1 MANEEARN
9 PNQPTPEEKKPGNV
23 FLFYVIPFLL
33 LNLLIFFLVTL
44 RPKFKLHI
52 EESVDFRSAEIEL
65 EMHPRLPLAAFDV
78 KLDDTPLNLENL
90 GGGHYKTSV
99 DKNGTLEVTI
109 RYINGMSRTQYE
121 HIGSVDDQPPLI
133 SGEELDGNML
143 TVSFDDAQSGV
154 NYDSIYG
161 IDANE
166 ERVLPRSIDD
176 AAHTAVFQ
184 ITTDRLEIHASD
196 KLGHEAVCNFSELDA
211 MGNGGDNSHEYH
223 TYGADEKKQGG
234 TAVEDETLE
243 SERKRNS
250 GKAEQSESRT
260 RATKESTSAAR
271 TSTAASTKAK
281 ESQTAAKTSTAAPTK
296 AKESKTAAKTS
307 TAAPTKAKESSAAKQ
322 TSAADTKA
330 KEASASAGTK
340 AKESSTAAKQTSAA
354 GTKAKESSTAAKSGN
369 KANAV
374 NNSGAPAP
382 GETVSGGKSG
392 PEKSTE
398 PKKSTSSIQVVE
410 PLNP

>member
-154 NYDSIYG
+154 DYDSIYG

-166 ERVLPRSIDD
+166 ERVLPRSIEY
-176 AAHTAVFQ
+176 AAHIAVFQ

-234 TAVEDETLE
+234 TAVEDETRE
-243 SERKRNS
+243 SERKQNS

-260 RATKESTSAAR
+260 KATKESKS
-271 TSTAASTKAK
+271 
-281 ESQTAAKTSTAAPTK
+281 
-296 AKESKTAAKTS
+296 AAKTS
-307 TAAPTKAKESSAAKQ
+307 TAAPTKAKESSAAKTSTVAPTKAKESQTAASTKAKESSAAKQ
-322 TSAADTKA
+322 TSAAGTKA
-330 KEASASAGTK
+330 KETSAAGTK
-340 AKESSTAAKQTSAA
+340 AKESSTAAKQTSAS
-354 GTKAKESSTAAKSGN
+354 GKAKETTATKSGT

-392 PEKSTE
+392 PAKSTE

>member
-9 PNQPTPEEKKPGNV
+9 PSQPTPEEKKPGNV
-23 FLFYVIPFLL
+23 VLFYIIPFLL
-33 LNLLIFFLVTL
+33 INLLIFFLVTL

-52 EESVDFRSAEIEL
+52 EESSDFRTAEIQV

-99 DKNGTLEVTI
+99 DKNGTLEVTV

-154 NYDSIYG
+154 DYDSIYG
-161 IDANE
+161 MDANE

-234 TAVEDETLE
+234 TAVEDETRE
-243 SERKRNS
+243 SERKQNS

-271 TSTAASTKAK
+271 TSTAAPTKAK
-281 ESQTAAKTSTAAPTK
+281 ESQTAAS
-296 AKESKTAAKTS
+296 
-307 TAAPTKAKESSAAKQ
+307 TKAKESSAAKQ
-322 TSAADTKA
+322 TSAAGTKA
-330 KEASASAGTK
+330 KETSAAAGTK

-354 GTKAKESSTAAKSGN
+354 SGKAKESSTAAKSGN

-392 PEKSTE
+392 PAKSTE

>member
-9 PNQPTPEEKKPGNV
+9 PSQPTPEEKKPGNV

-99 DKNGTLEVTI
+99 DKNGTLEVTV

-154 NYDSIYG
+154 DYDSIYG
-161 IDANE
+161 VDANE

-196 KLGHEAVCNFSELDA
+196 KLGHEAICNFSELDA

-234 TAVEDETLE
+234 TAVEDETRE
-243 SERKRNS
+243 SERKQNS
-250 GKAEQSESRT
+250 KKAEQSESRT
-260 RATKESTSAAR
+260 KATKESTSAAK
-271 TSTAASTKAK
+271 TSTAVPTKAK
-281 ESQTAAKTSTAAPTK
+281 ESSAAKTSTAAPTK
-296 AKESKTAAKTS
+296 AKESQTAAS
-307 TAAPTKAKESSAAKQ
+307 TNAKESSTAKQ
-322 TSAADTKA
+322 TSAAGTKA
-330 KEASASAGTK
+330 KETSAGGTK

-354 GTKAKESSTAAKSGN
+354 SGKAKETSAAKSGT

-392 PEKSTE
+392 PAKSTE

>member
-9 PNQPTPEEKKPGNV
+9 PSQPTPEEKKPGNV

-99 DKNGTLEVTI
+99 DKNGTLEVTV

-154 NYDSIYG
+154 DYDSIYG
-161 IDANE
+161 MDANE

-234 TAVEDETLE
+234 TAVEDETRE
-243 SERKRNS
+243 SERKQNS

-271 TSTAASTKAK
+271 TSTAAPTKAK
-281 ESQTAAKTSTAAPTK
+281 ESQTAAS
-296 AKESKTAAKTS
+296 
-307 TAAPTKAKESSAAKQ
+307 TKAKESSAAKQ
-322 TSAADTKA
+322 TSAAGTKA
-330 KEASASAGTK
+330 KETSAAAGTK

-354 GTKAKESSTAAKSGN
+354 SGKESSTAAKSGN

-392 PEKSTE
+392 PAKSTE

>member
-1 MANEEARN
+1 MANEESRN
-9 PNQPTPEEKKPGNV
+9 PSQPTPEEKKPGNV

-33 LNLLIFFLVTL
+33 LNLLIFLLVTL
-44 RPKFKLHI
+44 RPRFKLHI
-52 EESVDFRSAEIEL
+52 EESPDFRSAEIEL

-78 KLDDTPLNLENL
+78 KLDDAPLNLENL

-99 DKNGTLEVTI
+99 DKNGTLEVTV

-154 NYDSIYG
+154 DYDSIYG
-161 IDANE
+161 MDAAE

-176 AAHTAVFQ
+176 VAHTAVFQ

-196 KLGHEAVCNFSELDA
+196 KLGHEAICNFTELNA

-223 TYGADEKKQGG
+223 TYGADEKKQGS
-234 TAVEDETLE
+234 TTVEEDTRE
-243 SERKRNS
+243 SERKQNRKKS
-250 GKAEQSESRT
+250 QQKERQTKGTSAAKSTTAASAR
-260 RATKESTSAAR
+260 TKESSAATKTSAAASSKAKESTGAATKQ
-271 TSTAASTKAK
+271 TSTASTKAK
-281 ESQTAAKTSTAAPTK
+281 E
-296 AKESKTAAKTS
+296 
-307 TAAPTKAKESSAAKQ
+307 
-322 TSAADTKA
+322 TSA
-330 KEASASAGTK
+330 S
-340 AKESSTAAKQTSAA
+340 AKQTSAA
-354 GTKAKESSTAAKSGN
+354 GTKAKETSTAKSTS

-382 GETVSGGKSG
+382 GETVSGGKAG
-392 PEKSTE
+392 PEKPTE

>member
-9 PNQPTPEEKKPGNV
+9 PSQPTPEEKKPGNV

-99 DKNGTLEVTI
+99 DKNGTLEVTV

-154 NYDSIYG
+154 DYDSIYG

-166 ERVLPRSIDD
+166 ERVLPRSIEY
-176 AAHTAVFQ
+176 AAHIAVFQ

-234 TAVEDETLE
+234 TAVEDETRE
-243 SERKRNS
+243 SERKQNS
-250 GKAEQSESRT
+250 RKTEQSESRT
-260 RATKESTSAAR
+260 KATKESKS
-271 TSTAASTKAK
+271 
-281 ESQTAAKTSTAAPTK
+281 
-296 AKESKTAAKTS
+296 AAKTS
-307 TAAPTKAKESSAAKQ
+307 TAAPTKAKESSAAKTSTVAPTKAKESQTAASTKAKESSAAKQ
-322 TSAADTKA
+322 TSAAGTKA
-330 KEASASAGTK
+330 KETSAAGTK
-340 AKESSTAAKQTSAA
+340 AKESSTAAKQTSAS
-354 GTKAKESSTAAKSGN
+354 GKAKETTATKSGT

-382 GETVSGGKSG
+382 GETASGGKSG
-392 PEKSTE
+392 PAKSTE

>member
-9 PNQPTPEEKKPGNV
+9 PSQPTPEEKKPGNV

-99 DKNGTLEVTI
+99 DKNGTLEVTVC
-109 RYINGMSRTQYE
+109 YINGMSRTQYE

-154 NYDSIYG
+154 DYDSIYG

-166 ERVLPRSIDD
+166 EHVLPRSIDD
-176 AAHTAVFQ
+176 TAHTAVFQ

-234 TAVEDETLE
+234 TAVEDETRE
-243 SERKRNS
+243 SERKQNS
-250 GKAEQSESRT
+250 KKAEQSESRT
-260 RATKESTSAAR
+260 RATKESTSAAV
-271 TSTAASTKAK
+271 
-281 ESQTAAKTSTAAPTK
+281 TSTAAPTK
-296 AKESKTAAKTS
+296 AKESRTAAKTS
-307 TAAPTKAKESSAAKQ
+307 TAAPTTTKAKESSTAKQ
-322 TSAADTKA
+322 TSAAGTKA
-330 KEASASAGTK
+330 KETSAAGTK

-354 GTKAKESSTAAKSGN
+354 SGKAKETSAAKSDT

-392 PEKSTE
+392 PAKSTE

>member
-65 EMHPRLPLAAFDV
+65 EMHPRLPLAAFDI

-121 HIGSVDDQPPLI
+121 HIGSIDDQPPLI

-154 NYDSIYG
+154 DYDSIYG
-161 IDANE
+161 MDANE
-166 ERVLPRSIDD
+166 ERVLPRSIEY
-176 AAHTAVFQ
+176 AAHIAVFQ

-234 TAVEDETLE
+234 TAVEDETRE
-243 SERKRNS
+243 SERRRNS

-260 RATKESTSAAR
+260 KATKERTSAAK
-271 TSTAASTKAK
+271 TSTAVPTKAK
-281 ESQTAAKTSTAAPTK
+281 ESGAAKTSTAAPTK
-296 AKESKTAAKTS
+296 AKESQTAAS
-307 TAAPTKAKESSAAKQ
+307 TKAKESSAAKQ
-322 TSAADTKA
+322 TSAAGTKA
-330 KEASASAGTK
+330 KETSAGGAK

-354 GTKAKESSTAAKSGN
+354 SGKAKETSAAKSGT

-392 PEKSTE
+392 PAKSTE

>member
-121 HIGSVDDQPPLI
+121 HIGSIDDQPPLI

-154 NYDSIYG
+154 DYDSIYG
-161 IDANE
+161 MDANE
-166 ERVLPRSIDD
+166 ERVLPRSIEY
-176 AAHTAVFQ
+176 AAHIAVFQ

-234 TAVEDETLE
+234 TAVEDETRE
-243 SERKRNS
+243 SERKQNS
-250 GKAEQSESRT
+250 RKTERSESRT
-260 RATKESTSAAR
+260 KATKESTSAAR
-271 TSTAASTKAK
+271 TSTAAPTKAK
-281 ESQTAAKTSTAAPTK
+281 ESQ
-296 AKESKTAAKTS
+296 TAAKTS

-330 KEASASAGTK
+330 KETSAAAGTK
-340 AKESSTAAKQTSAA
+340 AKESSTATKQTSAA

-392 PEKSTE
+392 PAKSTE

>member
-9 PNQPTPEEKKPGNV
+9 PSQPTPEEKKPGNV

-65 EMHPRLPLAAFDV
+65 EMHPRLPLAAFDG

-99 DKNGTLEVTI
+99 DKNGTLEVTV

-154 NYDSIYG
+154 DYDSIYG
-161 IDANE
+161 MDANE

-234 TAVEDETLE
+234 TAVEDETRE
-243 SERKRNS
+243 SERKQNS

-260 RATKESTSAAR
+260 KATKESTSAAR
-271 TSTAASTKAK
+271 TSTAAPSKAK

-296 AKESKTAAKTS
+296 AKESQTAAS
-307 TAAPTKAKESSAAKQ
+307 TKAKESSAAKQ
-322 TSAADTKA
+322 TSAAGTKA
-330 KEASASAGTK
+330 KETSAAAGTK
-340 AKESSTAAKQTSAA
+340 AKESSTATKQTSAA
-354 GTKAKESSTAAKSGN
+354 SGKAKESSTAAKSGN

-392 PEKSTE
+392 PAKSTE

>member
-9 PNQPTPEEKKPGNV
+9 PSQPTPEEKKPGNV

-99 DKNGTLEVTI
+99 DKNGTLEVTV

-154 NYDSIYG
+154 DYDSIYG

-166 ERVLPRSIDD
+166 EHVLPRSIDD
-176 AAHTAVFQ
+176 TAHTAVFQ

-234 TAVEDETLE
+234 TAVEDETRE
-243 SERKRNS
+243 SERKQNS
-250 GKAEQSESRT
+250 KKAEQSESRT
-260 RATKESTSAAR
+260 RATKESTSAAV
-271 TSTAASTKAK
+271 
-281 ESQTAAKTSTAAPTK
+281 TSTAAPTK
-296 AKESKTAAKTS
+296 AKESRTAAKTS
-307 TAAPTKAKESSAAKQ
+307 TAAPTTTKAKESSTAKQ
-322 TSAADTKA
+322 TSAAGTKA
-330 KEASASAGTK
+330 KETSAAGTK

-354 GTKAKESSTAAKSGN
+354 SGKAKETSAAKSDT

-392 PEKSTE
+392 PAKSTE

>member
-1 MANEEARN
+1 
-9 PNQPTPEEKKPGNV
+9 
-23 FLFYVIPFLL
+23 
-33 LNLLIFFLVTL
+33 
-44 RPKFKLHI
+44 
-52 EESVDFRSAEIEL
+52 
-65 EMHPRLPLAAFDV
+65 MHPRLPLAAFDV

-99 DKNGTLEVTI
+99 DKNGTLEVTV

-154 NYDSIYG
+154 DYDSIYG
-161 IDANE
+161 MDANE

-234 TAVEDETLE
+234 TAVEDETRE
-243 SERKRNS
+243 SERKQNS

-260 RATKESTSAAR
+260 KATKESTSAAR
-271 TSTAASTKAK
+271 TSTAAPSKAK

-296 AKESKTAAKTS
+296 AKESQTAAS
-307 TAAPTKAKESSAAKQ
+307 TKAKESSAAKQ
-322 TSAADTKA
+322 TSTAGTKETSAA
-330 KEASASAGTK
+330 AGTK

-354 GTKAKESSTAAKSGN
+354 SGKAKETSAAKSGN

-392 PEKSTE
+392 PAKSTE

>member
-9 PNQPTPEEKKPGNV
+9 PSQPTPEEKKPGNV

-99 DKNGTLEVTI
+99 DKNGTLEVTV

-154 NYDSIYG
+154 DYDSIYG

-196 KLGHEAVCNFSELDA
+196 KLGHEAICNFSELDA

-234 TAVEDETLE
+234 TAVEDETRE
-243 SERKRNS
+243 SERKQNS
-250 GKAEQSESRT
+250 KKAEQSESRT
-260 RATKESTSAAR
+260 KATKESTSAAK
-271 TSTAASTKAK
+271 TSTAVPTKAK
-281 ESQTAAKTSTAAPTK
+281 ESSAAKTSTAAPTK
-296 AKESKTAAKTS
+296 AKESQTAAS
-307 TAAPTKAKESSAAKQ
+307 TKAKESSTAKQ
-322 TSAADTKA
+322 TSAAGTKA
-330 KEASASAGTK
+330 KETSAGGTK

-354 GTKAKESSTAAKSGN
+354 SGKAKETSAAKSGT

-392 PEKSTE
+392 PAKSTE

>member
-9 PNQPTPEEKKPGNV
+9 PSQPTPEEKKPGNV

-99 DKNGTLEVTI
+99 DKNGTLEVTV

-154 NYDSIYG
+154 DYDSIYG
-161 IDANE
+161 MDANE

-243 SERKRNS
+243 SERKQNS
-250 GKAEQSESRT
+250 RKAEQSESRT
-260 RATKESTSAAR
+260 RTTKESTSAAR
-271 TSTAASTKAK
+271 TSTAAPTKAK
-281 ESQTAAKTSTAAPTK
+281 ESQTAAS
-296 AKESKTAAKTS
+296 
-307 TAAPTKAKESSAAKQ
+307 TKAKESSAAKQ
-322 TSAADTKA
+322 TSAAGTKA
-330 KEASASAGTK
+330 KETSAAAGTK

-354 GTKAKESSTAAKSGN
+354 SGKAKESSTAAKSGN

-392 PEKSTE
+392 PAKSTE

>member
-1 MANEEARN
+1 MANEESRN
-9 PNQPTPEEKKPGNV
+9 PSQPTPEEKKPGNV

-33 LNLLIFFLVTL
+33 LNLLIFLWVTL
-44 RPKFKLHI
+44 RPRFKLHI
-52 EESVDFRSAEIEL
+52 EESPDFRSAEIEL

-78 KLDDTPLNLENL
+78 KLDDAPLNLENL

-99 DKNGTLEVTI
+99 DKNGTLEVTV

-154 NYDSIYG
+154 DYDSIYG
-161 IDANE
+161 MDAAE

-176 AAHTAVFQ
+176 VAHTAVFQ

-196 KLGHEAVCNFSELDA
+196 KLGHEAICNFTELNA

-223 TYGADEKKQGG
+223 TYGADENKQGS
-234 TAVEDETLE
+234 TTVEDDTRE
-243 SERKRNS
+243 SERKQNRKKS
-250 GKAEQSESRT
+250 QQKERQTKGTSAAKSTTAASAR
-260 RATKESTSAAR
+260 TKESSAATKTSAAASSKAKESTGAATKQ
-271 TSTAASTKAK
+271 TSTASTKAKETSASAKQTSAASTKAK
-281 ESQTAAKTSTAAPTK
+281 ETSTAK
-296 AKESKTAAKTS
+296 STS
-307 TAAPTKAKESSAAKQ
+307 
-322 TSAADTKA
+322 
-330 KEASASAGTK
+330 
-340 AKESSTAAKQTSAA
+340 
-354 GTKAKESSTAAKSGN
+354 

-382 GETVSGGKSG
+382 GETVSGGKAG

>member
-9 PNQPTPEEKKPGNV
+9 PSQPTPEEKKPGNV

-99 DKNGTLEVTI
+99 DKNGTLEVTV

-154 NYDSIYG
+154 DYDSIYG

-166 ERVLPRSIDD
+166 EHVLPRSIDD
-176 AAHTAVFQ
+176 AAHTAVFH

-196 KLGHEAVCNFSELDA
+196 KLGHEAICNFSELDA

-234 TAVEDETLE
+234 TAVEDETRE
-243 SERKRNS
+243 SERKQNS
-250 GKAEQSESRT
+250 KKAEQSESRT
-260 RATKESTSAAR
+260 KATKESTSAAK
-271 TSTAASTKAK
+271 TSTAVPTKAK
-281 ESQTAAKTSTAAPTK
+281 ESSAAKTSTAAPTK
-296 AKESKTAAKTS
+296 AKESQTAAS
-307 TAAPTKAKESSAAKQ
+307 TKAKESSTAKQ
-322 TSAADTKA
+322 TSAAGTKA
-330 KEASASAGTK
+330 KETSAGGTK

-354 GTKAKESSTAAKSGN
+354 SGKAKETSAAKLGT

-392 PEKSTE
+392 PAKSTE

>member
-9 PNQPTPEEKKPGNV
+9 PSQPTPEEKKPGNV

-99 DKNGTLEVTI
+99 DKNGTLEVTV

-121 HIGSVDDQPPLI
+121 H
-133 SGEELDGNML
+133 DGNML

-154 NYDSIYG
+154 DYDSIYG
-161 IDANE
+161 MDANE

-234 TAVEDETLE
+234 TAVEDETRE
-243 SERKRNS
+243 SERKQNS

-271 TSTAASTKAK
+271 TSTAAPSKAK

-296 AKESKTAAKTS
+296 AKESQTAAS
-307 TAAPTKAKESSAAKQ
+307 TKAKESSAAKQ
-322 TSAADTKA
+322 TSAAGTKA
-330 KEASASAGTK
+330 KETSAAAGTK

-354 GTKAKESSTAAKSGN
+354 SGKAKESSTAAKSGN

-392 PEKSTE
+392 PAKSTE

>member
-9 PNQPTPEEKKPGNV
+9 PSQPTPEEKKPGNV

-99 DKNGTLEVTI
+99 DKNGTLEVTV

-154 NYDSIYG
+154 DYDSIYG
-161 IDANE
+161 MDANE

-234 TAVEDETLE
+234 TAVEDETRE
-243 SERKRNS
+243 SERKQNS

-271 TSTAASTKAK
+271 TSTAAK
-281 ESQTAAKTSTAAPTK
+281 E
-296 AKESKTAAKTS
+296 
-307 TAAPTKAKESSAAKQ
+307 
-322 TSAADTKA
+322 TSAA
-330 KEASASAGTK
+330 AGTK

-354 GTKAKESSTAAKSGN
+354 SGKAKESSTAAKSGN

-392 PEKSTE
+392 PAKSTE

>member
-9 PNQPTPEEKKPGNV
+9 PSQPTPEEKKPGNV

-99 DKNGTLEVTI
+99 DKNGTLEVTV

-154 NYDSIYG
+154 DYDSIYG

-166 ERVLPRSIDD
+166 EHVLPRSIDD
-176 AAHTAVFQ
+176 TAHTAVFQ

-234 TAVEDETLE
+234 TAVEDETRE
-243 SERKRNS
+243 SERKQNS
-250 GKAEQSESRT
+250 KKTEQSESRT
-260 RATKESTSAAR
+260 RATKESTSAAV
-271 TSTAASTKAK
+271 
-281 ESQTAAKTSTAAPTK
+281 TSTAAPTK
-296 AKESKTAAKTS
+296 AKESRTAAKTS
-307 TAAPTKAKESSAAKQ
+307 TAAPTTTKAKESSTAKQ
-322 TSAADTKA
+322 TSAAGTKAKETSAAGTKA
-330 KEASASAGTK
+330 KEASVASTK
-340 AKESSTAAKQTSAA
+340 AKESSTAAKQTGAA
-354 GTKAKESSTAAKSGN
+354 SGKAKETSAAKSDT

-392 PEKSTE
+392 PAKSTE

>member
-9 PNQPTPEEKKPGNV
+9 PSQPTPEEKKPGNV

-121 HIGSVDDQPPLI
+121 HIGSIDDQPPLI

-154 NYDSIYG
+154 DYDSIYG
-161 IDANE
+161 MDANE
-166 ERVLPRSIDD
+166 ERVLPRSIEY
-176 AAHTAVFQ
+176 AAHIAVFQ

-234 TAVEDETLE
+234 TAVEDETRE
-243 SERKRNS
+243 SERKQNS
-250 GKAEQSESRT
+250 RKTERSESRT
-260 RATKESTSAAR
+260 KATKESTSAAR
-271 TSTAASTKAK
+271 TSTAAPTKAK
-281 ESQTAAKTSTAAPTK
+281 ESQ
-296 AKESKTAAKTS
+296 TAAKTS

-330 KEASASAGTK
+330 KETSAAAGTK
-340 AKESSTAAKQTSAA
+340 AKESSTATKQTSAA

-392 PEKSTE
+392 PAKSTE

>member
-121 HIGSVDDQPPLI
+121 HIGSIDDQPPLI

-154 NYDSIYG
+154 DYDSIYG
-161 IDANE
+161 MDANE
-166 ERVLPRSIDD
+166 ERVLPRSIEY
-176 AAHTAVFQ
+176 AAHIAVFQ

-234 TAVEDETLE
+234 TAVEDETRE
-243 SERKRNS
+243 SERKQNS
-250 GKAEQSESRT
+250 RKTERSESRT
-260 RATKESTSAAR
+260 KATKESTSAAR
-271 TSTAASTKAK
+271 TSTAAPTKAK
-281 ESQTAAKTSTAAPTK
+281 ESQ
-296 AKESKTAAKTS
+296 TAAKTS

-330 KEASASAGTK
+330 KETSAAAGTK
-340 AKESSTAAKQTSAA
+340 AKESSTATKPTSAA

-392 PEKSTE
+392 PAKSTE

>member
-1 MANEEARN
+1 MANEESRN
-9 PNQPTPEEKKPGNV
+9 PSQPTPEEKKPGNV

-33 LNLLIFFLVTL
+33 LNLLIFLLVTL
-44 RPKFKLHI
+44 RPRFKLHI
-52 EESVDFRSAEIEL
+52 EESPDFRSAEIEL

-78 KLDDTPLNLENL
+78 KLDDAPLNLENL

-99 DKNGTLEVTI
+99 DKNGTLEVTV

-154 NYDSIYG
+154 DYDSIYG
-161 IDANE
+161 MDAAE

-176 AAHTAVFQ
+176 VAHTAVFQ

-196 KLGHEAVCNFSELDA
+196 KLGHEAICNFTELNA

-223 TYGADEKKQGG
+223 TYGADENKQGS
-234 TAVEDETLE
+234 TTVEEDTRE
-243 SERKRNS
+243 SERKQNRKKS
-250 GKAEQSESRT
+250 QQKERQTKGTSAAKSTTAASAR
-260 RATKESTSAAR
+260 TKESSAATKTSAAASSKAKESTGAATKQ
-271 TSTAASTKAK
+271 TSTASTKAKETSASAKQTSAASTKAK
-281 ESQTAAKTSTAAPTK
+281 ETSTAK
-296 AKESKTAAKTS
+296 STS
-307 TAAPTKAKESSAAKQ
+307 
-322 TSAADTKA
+322 
-330 KEASASAGTK
+330 
-340 AKESSTAAKQTSAA
+340 
-354 GTKAKESSTAAKSGN
+354 

-382 GETVSGGKSG
+382 GETVSGGKAG

>member
-9 PNQPTPEEKKPGNV
+9 PSQPTPEEKKPGNV

-65 EMHPRLPLAAFDV
+65 EMHPRLPLAAVDV

-99 DKNGTLEVTI
+99 DKNGTLEVTV

-154 NYDSIYG
+154 DYDSIYG

-166 ERVLPRSIDD
+166 EHVLPRSIDD
-176 AAHTAVFQ
+176 AAHTAVFH

-196 KLGHEAVCNFSELDA
+196 KLGHEAICNFSELDA

-234 TAVEDETLE
+234 TAVEDETRE
-243 SERKRNS
+243 SERKQNS
-250 GKAEQSESRT
+250 KKAEQSESRT
-260 RATKESTSAAR
+260 KATKESTSAA
-271 TSTAASTKAK
+271 
-281 ESQTAAKTSTAAPTK
+281 KTSTAV
-296 AKESKTAAKTS
+296 
-307 TAAPTKAKESSAAKQ
+307 PTKAKESSAAKQ
-322 TSAADTKA
+322 TSAAGTKA
-330 KEASASAGTK
+330 KETSAAAGTK

-354 GTKAKESSTAAKSGN
+354 SGKAKESSTAAKSGN

-392 PEKSTE
+392 PAKSTE

>member
-9 PNQPTPEEKKPGNV
+9 PSQPTPEEKKPGNV

-99 DKNGTLEVTI
+99 DKNGTLEVTV

-154 NYDSIYG
+154 DYDSIYG

-166 ERVLPRSIDD
+166 EHVLPRSIDD

-196 KLGHEAVCNFSELDA
+196 KLGHEAICNFSELDA

-234 TAVEDETLE
+234 TAVEDETRE
-243 SERKRNS
+243 SERKQNS

-260 RATKESTSAAR
+260 KATKESTSAAK
-271 TSTAASTKAK
+271 TSTAVPTKAK
-281 ESQTAAKTSTAAPTK
+281 ESGAAKTSTAAPTK
-296 AKESKTAAKTS
+296 PTKAKENQTAAS
-307 TAAPTKAKESSAAKQ
+307 TKAKESSAAKQ
-322 TSAADTKA
+322 TSAAGTKA
-330 KEASASAGTK
+330 KETSDGGTK

-354 GTKAKESSTAAKSGN
+354 SGKAKETSAAKTSS

-382 GETVSGGKSG
+382 GETISGGKGG
-392 PEKSTE
+392 PAASEN
-398 PKKSTSSIQVVE
+398 KKSGSTAAIQTVE

>member
-9 PNQPTPEEKKPGNV
+9 PSQPTPEEKKPGNV

-99 DKNGTLEVTI
+99 DKNGTLEVTV

-154 NYDSIYG
+154 DYDSIYG

-166 ERVLPRSIDD
+166 EHVLPRSIDD
-176 AAHTAVFQ
+176 AAHTAVFH

-196 KLGHEAVCNFSELDA
+196 KLGHEAICNFSELDA

-234 TAVEDETLE
+234 TAVEDETRE
-243 SERKRNS
+243 SERKQNS

-260 RATKESTSAAR
+260 KATKESTS
-271 TSTAASTKAK
+271 
-281 ESQTAAKTSTAAPTK
+281 
-296 AKESKTAAKTS
+296 AAKTS
-307 TAAPTKAKESSAAKQ
+307 TAAPTKAKESSAAKTSTAAPTKAKESQTAASTKAKESSTAKQ
-322 TSAADTKA
+322 TSAAGTKA
-330 KEASASAGTK
+330 KETSAGGTK
-340 AKESSTAAKQTSAA
+340 AKESSTAAKQTSAS
-354 GTKAKESSTAAKSGN
+354 GKAKETSAAKSGT

-392 PEKSTE
+392 PAKSTE

>member
-9 PNQPTPEEKKPGNV
+9 PSQPTPEEKKPGNV

-99 DKNGTLEVTI
+99 DKNGTLEVTV

-154 NYDSIYG
+154 DYDSIYG

-166 ERVLPRSIDD
+166 EHVLPRSIDD
-176 AAHTAVFQ
+176 TAHTAVFQ

-196 KLGHEAVCNFSELDA
+196 KLGHEAICNFSELDA

-234 TAVEDETLE
+234 TAVEDETRE
-243 SERKRNS
+243 SERKQNS
-250 GKAEQSESRT
+250 KKAEQSESRT
-260 RATKESTSAAR
+260 RATKESTSAAV
-271 TSTAASTKAK
+271 
-281 ESQTAAKTSTAAPTK
+281 TSTAAPTK
-296 AKESKTAAKTS
+296 AKESRTAAKTS
-307 TAAPTKAKESSAAKQ
+307 TAAPTTTKAKESSTAKQ
-322 TSAADTKA
+322 TSAAGTKA
-330 KEASASAGTK
+330 KETSAAGTK

-354 GTKAKESSTAAKSGN
+354 SGKAKETSAAKSDT

-392 PEKSTE
+392 PAKSTE

>member
-154 NYDSIYG
+154 DYDSIYG

-243 SERKRNS
+243 SERKQNS

-260 RATKESTSAAR
+260 KATKERTSAAK
-271 TSTAASTKAK
+271 TSTAVPTKAK
-281 ESQTAAKTSTAAPTK
+281 ESGAAKTSTAAPTK
-296 AKESKTAAKTS
+296 AKESQTAAS
-307 TAAPTKAKESSAAKQ
+307 TKAKESSAAKQ

-330 KEASASAGTK
+330 KETSAGGTK

-354 GTKAKESSTAAKSGN
+354 SGKAKETSAAKSGT

-392 PEKSTE
+392 PAKSTE

>member
-9 PNQPTPEEKKPGNV
+9 PSQPTPEEKKPGNV

-99 DKNGTLEVTI
+99 DKNGTLEVTV

-154 NYDSIYG
+154 DYDSIYG
-161 IDANE
+161 MDANE

-234 TAVEDETLE
+234 TAVEDETRE
-243 SERKRNS
+243 SERKQNS
-250 GKAEQSESRT
+250 SKAEQSESRT
-260 RATKESTSAAR
+260 RATKESTS
-271 TSTAASTKAK
+271 
-281 ESQTAAKTSTAAPTK
+281 
-296 AKESKTAAKTS
+296 AAKTS

-322 TSAADTKA
+322 TSAA
-330 KEASASAGTK
+330 GTK
-340 AKESSTAAKQTSAA
+340 AKETSAA
-354 GTKAKESSTAAKSGN
+354 GTKAKESSTATKQTSAASGKAKETSAAKSGT

-392 PEKSTE
+392 PAKSTE

>member
-9 PNQPTPEEKKPGNV
+9 PSQPTPEEKKPGNV

-99 DKNGTLEVTI
+99 DKNGTLEVTV

-154 NYDSIYG
+154 DYDSIYG

-176 AAHTAVFQ
+176 TAHTAVFQ

-196 KLGHEAVCNFSELDA
+196 KLGHEAVCNFSELNA

-234 TAVEDETLE
+234 TAVEDETRE
-243 SERKRNS
+243 SERKQNS
-250 GKAEQSESRT
+250 KKAEQSESRT
-260 RATKESTSAAR
+260 KATKESTSAAK
-271 TSTAASTKAK
+271 TSTAVPTKAK
-281 ESQTAAKTSTAAPTK
+281 ESSAAKTSTAAPTK
-296 AKESKTAAKTS
+296 AKENQTAAS
-307 TAAPTKAKESSAAKQ
+307 TKAKESSAAKQ
-322 TSAADTKA
+322 TSAAGTKA
-330 KEASASAGTK
+330 KETSVAGTK
-340 AKESSTAAKQTSAA
+340 AKESSTAAKQASAA
-354 GTKAKESSTAAKSGN
+354 SGKAKETSAAKSGT

-392 PEKSTE
+392 PAKSTE

>member
-9 PNQPTPEEKKPGNV
+9 PSQPTPEEKKPGNV

-99 DKNGTLEVTI
+99 DKNGTLEVTV

-154 NYDSIYG
+154 DYDSIYG

-166 ERVLPRSIDD
+166 EHVLPRSIDD

-196 KLGHEAVCNFSELDA
+196 KLGHEAICNFSELDA

-234 TAVEDETLE
+234 TAVEDETRE
-243 SERKRNS
+243 SERKQNS
-250 GKAEQSESRT
+250 KKAEQSESRT
-260 RATKESTSAAR
+260 KATKESTSAAK
-271 TSTAASTKAK
+271 TSTAVPTKAK
-281 ESQTAAKTSTAAPTK
+281 ESSAAKTSTAAPTK
-296 AKESKTAAKTS
+296 AKESQTAAS
-307 TAAPTKAKESSAAKQ
+307 TKAKESSAVKQ
-322 TSAADTKA
+322 TSAAGTKA
-330 KEASASAGTK
+330 KETSAGGTK

-354 GTKAKESSTAAKSGN
+354 SGKAKETSAAKSGT

-392 PEKSTE
+392 PAKSTE
-398 PKKSTSSIQVVE
+398 PKKSTSSIQVGE

>member
-9 PNQPTPEEKKPGNV
+9 PSQPTPEEKKPGNV

-99 DKNGTLEVTI
+99 DKNGTLEVTV

-154 NYDSIYG
+154 DYDSIYG

-176 AAHTAVFQ
+176 AAHTAVFH

-196 KLGHEAVCNFSELDA
+196 KLGHEAICNFSELDA

-234 TAVEDETLE
+234 TAVEDETRE
-243 SERKRNS
+243 SERKQNS

-260 RATKESTSAAR
+260 KATKESTSAAK
-271 TSTAASTKAK
+271 TSTAVPTKAK
-281 ESQTAAKTSTAAPTK
+281 ESSAAKTSTAAPTK
-296 AKESKTAAKTS
+296 AKESQTAAS
-307 TAAPTKAKESSAAKQ
+307 TKAKESSTAKQ
-322 TSAADTKA
+322 TSAAGTKA
-330 KEASASAGTK
+330 KETSAGGTK

-354 GTKAKESSTAAKSGN
+354 SGKAKETSAAKSGT

-392 PEKSTE
+392 PAKSTE

>member
-9 PNQPTPEEKKPGNV
+9 PSQPTPEEKKPGNV

-154 NYDSIYG
+154 DYDSIYG
-161 IDANE
+161 MDANE

-243 SERKRNS
+243 SERRRNS
-250 GKAEQSESRT
+250 GKTEQSERRT
-260 RATKESTSAAR
+260 RATKESTSAA
-271 TSTAASTKAK
+271 
-281 ESQTAAKTSTAAPTK
+281 KTSAAAPTK
-296 AKESKTAAKTS
+296 AKESQTAAKTS

-330 KEASASAGTK
+330 KETSAAAGTK
-340 AKESSTAAKQTSAA
+340 AKESSTATKQTSAA

-392 PEKSTE
+392 PAKSTE

>member
-9 PNQPTPEEKKPGNV
+9 PSQPTPEEKKPGNV

-99 DKNGTLEVTI
+99 DKNGTLEVTV

-154 NYDSIYG
+154 DYDSIYG

-166 ERVLPRSIDD
+166 EHVLPRSIDD
-176 AAHTAVFQ
+176 AAHTAVFH

-196 KLGHEAVCNFSELDA
+196 KLGHEAICNFSELDA

-234 TAVEDETLE
+234 TAVEDETRE
-243 SERKRNS
+243 SERKQNS
-250 GKAEQSESRT
+250 KKAEQSESRT
-260 RATKESTSAAR
+260 KATKESTSAAK
-271 TSTAASTKAK
+271 TSTAVPTKAK
-281 ESQTAAKTSTAAPTK
+281 ESSAAKTSTAAPTK
-296 AKESKTAAKTS
+296 AKESQTAAS
-307 TAAPTKAKESSAAKQ
+307 TKAKESSTAKQ
-322 TSAADTKA
+322 TSAAGTKA
-330 KEASASAGTK
+330 KETSAGGTK

-354 GTKAKESSTAAKSGN
+354 SGKAKETSAAKSGT

-392 PEKSTE
+392 PAKSTE

>member
-9 PNQPTPEEKKPGNV
+9 PSQPTPEEKKPGNV

-99 DKNGTLEVTI
+99 DKNGTLEVTV

-154 NYDSIYG
+154 DYDSIYG
-161 IDANE
+161 MDANE

-243 SERKRNS
+243 SERKQNS
-250 GKAEQSESRT
+250 RKAEQSESRT
-260 RATKESTSAAR
+260 RTTKESTSAA
-271 TSTAASTKAK
+271 
-281 ESQTAAKTSTAAPTK
+281 KTSTAV
-296 AKESKTAAKTS
+296 
-307 TAAPTKAKESSAAKQ
+307 PTKAKESSAAKQ
-322 TSAADTKA
+322 TSTASTKA
-330 KEASASAGTK
+330 KETSATAGTKAKESSTATKQTSAAGTKAKETSAAAGTK

-354 GTKAKESSTAAKSGN
+354 SGKAKESSTAAKSGN

-392 PEKSTE
+392 PAKSTE

>member
-9 PNQPTPEEKKPGNV
+9 PSQPTPEEKKPGNV

-99 DKNGTLEVTI
+99 DKNGTLEVTV

-154 NYDSIYG
+154 DYDSIYG

-166 ERVLPRSIDD
+166 EHVLPRSIDD

-196 KLGHEAVCNFSELDA
+196 KLGHEAICNFSELDA

-234 TAVEDETLE
+234 TAVEDETRE
-243 SERKRNS
+243 SERKQNS
-250 GKAEQSESRT
+250 KKAEQSESRT
-260 RATKESTSAAR
+260 KATKESTSAAK
-271 TSTAASTKAK
+271 TSTAVPTKAK
-281 ESQTAAKTSTAAPTK
+281 ESSAAKTSTAAPTK
-296 AKESKTAAKTS
+296 AKESQTAAS
-307 TAAPTKAKESSAAKQ
+307 TKAKESSAVKQ
-322 TSAADTKA
+322 TSAAGTKA
-330 KEASASAGTK
+330 KETSAGGTK

-354 GTKAKESSTAAKSGN
+354 SGKAKETSAAKSGT

-392 PEKSTE
+392 PAKSTE

>member
-1 MANEEARN
+1 M
-9 PNQPTPEEKKPGNV
+9 
-23 FLFYVIPFLL
+23 
-33 LNLLIFFLVTL
+33 TL

-99 DKNGTLEVTI
+99 DKNGTLEVTV

-154 NYDSIYG
+154 DYDSIYG
-161 IDANE
+161 MDANE

-234 TAVEDETLE
+234 TAVEDETRE
-243 SERKRNS
+243 SERKQNS
-250 GKAEQSESRT
+250 KKAEQSESRT
-260 RATKESTSAAR
+260 RATKESTSAAV
-271 TSTAASTKAK
+271 
-281 ESQTAAKTSTAAPTK
+281 TSTAAPTK
-296 AKESKTAAKTS
+296 AKESRTAAKTS
-307 TAAPTKAKESSAAKQ
+307 TAAPTTKAKESSAAKQ
-322 TSAADTKA
+322 TSAAGTKA
-330 KEASASAGTK
+330 KETSAAGTK

-354 GTKAKESSTAAKSGN
+354 SGKAKETSAAKSDT

-392 PEKSTE
+392 PAKSTE

>member
-154 NYDSIYG
+154 DYDSIYG

-250 GKAEQSESRT
+250 GKAEQSERQT

-322 TSAADTKA
+322 TSATDTKA
-330 KEASASAGTK
+330 KETSASAGTK

>member
-121 HIGSVDDQPPLI
+121 HIGSIDDQPPLI

-154 NYDSIYG
+154 DYDSIYG
-161 IDANE
+161 MDANE
-166 ERVLPRSIDD
+166 ERVLPRSIEY
-176 AAHTAVFQ
+176 AAHIAVFQ

-234 TAVEDETLE
+234 TAVEDETRE
-243 SERKRNS
+243 SERKQNS
-250 GKAEQSESRT
+250 RKTERSESRT
-260 RATKESTSAAR
+260 KATKESTSAAR
-271 TSTAASTKAK
+271 TSTAAPTKAK

-296 AKESKTAAKTS
+296 AKESQTAAKTS

-330 KEASASAGTK
+330 KETSAAAGTK
-340 AKESSTAAKQTSAA
+340 AKESSTATKPTSAA

-392 PEKSTE
+392 PAKSTE

>member
-154 NYDSIYG
+154 DYDSIYG

-243 SERKRNS
+243 SERRRNS
-250 GKAEQSESRT
+250 GKTEQSERRT
-260 RATKESTSAAR
+260 RATKESTSAAK
-271 TSTAASTKAK
+271 TSAAAPTKAK

-296 AKESKTAAKTS
+296 AKESQTAAKTS

-330 KEASASAGTK
+330 KETSAAAGTK
-340 AKESSTAAKQTSAA
+340 AKESSTATKQTSAA

-392 PEKSTE
+392 PAKSTE

>member
-9 PNQPTPEEKKPGNV
+9 PSQPTPEEKKPGNV

-99 DKNGTLEVTI
+99 DKNGTLEVTV

-154 NYDSIYG
+154 DYDSIYG

-166 ERVLPRSIDD
+166 EHVLPRSIDD
-176 AAHTAVFQ
+176 AAHTAVFH

-196 KLGHEAVCNFSELDA
+196 KLGHEAICNFSELDA

-234 TAVEDETLE
+234 TAVEDETRE
-243 SERKRNS
+243 SERKQNS

-260 RATKESTSAAR
+260 KATKESTSAAK
-271 TSTAASTKAK
+271 TSTTVPTKAK
-281 ESQTAAKTSTAAPTK
+281 ESSAAKTSTAAPTK
-296 AKESKTAAKTS
+296 AKESQTAAS
-307 TAAPTKAKESSAAKQ
+307 TKAKESSAVKQ
-322 TSAADTKA
+322 TSAAGTKA
-330 KEASASAGTK
+330 KETSAGGTK

-354 GTKAKESSTAAKSGN
+354 SGKAKETSAAKSGT

-392 PEKSTE
+392 PAKSTE